1 MDNHII
7 PNKTTESKSQNGVT
21 MFSHETFG
29 KLRVVIKNQ
38 EPWFVAVDVC
48 RALDVDSTQTRRLDD
63 DEKGLHSIQT
73 LGGVQ
78 QMSIISEPGLY
89 ALALGSKKPDAKLF
103 KRWVYTVIKTLRQSS
118 GLEGFEIFRM
128 LDKRH
133 QFAI

>member
-7 PNKTTESKSQNGVT
+7 PNKTAESKSQNGVT

-29 KLRVVIKNQ
+29 ELRVVIKNQ
-38 EPWFVAVDVC
+38 EPWFVAADVC

-78 QMSIISEPGLY
+78 QMSIISEAGLY
-89 ALALGSKKPDAKLF
+89 SL
-103 KRWVYTVIKTLRQSS
+103 TL
-118 GLEGFEIFRM
+118 
-128 LDKRH
+128 
-133 QFAI
+133 